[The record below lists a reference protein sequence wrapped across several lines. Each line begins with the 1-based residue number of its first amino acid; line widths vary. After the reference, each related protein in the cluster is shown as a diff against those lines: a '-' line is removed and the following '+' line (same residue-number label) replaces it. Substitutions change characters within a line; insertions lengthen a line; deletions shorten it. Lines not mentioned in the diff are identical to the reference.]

1 MPHYIWTKVGNSG
14 HSVAPPTHRPYTG
27 CGRGCYRQAS
37 LTSSTTFAPKMF
49 WVCHIII
56 SPLACEL
63 TYLLTQE
70 SAPPQESALPL
81 RNMGRRTNI
90 NLTIYVRSYNYG
102 TVNVPAVA
110 TADTV
115 KPHHHHASGLPNQL

>member
-1 MPHYIWTKVGNSG
+1 
-14 HSVAPPTHRPYTG
+14 
-27 CGRGCYRQAS
+27 
-37 LTSSTTFAPKMF
+37 MF

-81 RNMGRRTNI
+81 RNMGLRIDI
-90 NLTIYVRSYNYG
+90 NLKTYVIITWGAELTSILKPKKYG
-102 TVNVPAVA
+102 ERNEYQPLNAVDA
-110 TADTV
+110 N
-115 KPHHHHASGLPNQL
+115 K